1 MKPAPAMSRRRLT
14 DGTVEQAAAAK
25 VRAAMNVNIGSSRIC
40 QVADNV
46 AVVADVV
53 VHIKQVIKEITHLI
67 AAAVTQCVGSIAIL
81 IGLMSQATRSA
92 REQSLV
98 ELVEGEFGGV
108 HSVVAMNWW
117 NEVCLPAGVP
127 CLNDS
132 CCVKSELVD
141 D

>member
-1 MKPAPAMSRRRLT
+1 MIKPAPAMSRRRLT
-14 DGTVEQAAAAK
+14 EGTVEQAAAAN
-25 VRAAMNVNIGSSRIC
+25 VMAAMNVNMGSSRIC

-67 AAAVTQCVGSIAIL
+67 AAAVTQCKGSIAIL

-98 ELVEGEFGGV
+98 ELIEGKVGGV
-108 HSVVAMNWW
+108 HEAI
-117 NEVCLPAGVP
+117 
-127 CLNDS
+127 DQRRT
-132 CCVKSELVD
+132 VD
-141 D
+141 GLTL

>member
-1 MKPAPAMSRRRLT
+1 MIKPAPAMSRRRLT
-14 DGTVEQAAAAK
+14 EGTVEQAAAAN
-25 VRAAMNVNIGSSRIC
+25 VMAAMNVNMGSSRIC

-67 AAAVTQCVGSIAIL
+67 AAAVTQCKGSIAIL

-98 ELVEGEFGGV
+98 KLVKGEFGGV
-108 HSVVAMNWW
+108 HEAI
-117 NEVCLPAGVP
+117 
-127 CLNDS
+127 DQRRT
-132 CCVKSELVD
+132 VD
-141 D
+141 GLTL